1 FFTRYLTPNDYGV
14 LAVYWMF
21 GGITTNLL
29 SLGLQSSTIRYYY
42 KEKDNLT
49 YFGTLNFTNFIF
61 IFGMFIIGGIVV
73 WFTSK
78 SLAQFLFDGK
88 ISENVIILSYFGGC
102 IANLSRYLKELLI
115 PQQRSKAYSILTVF
129 SSIFSS
135 GIAVILILAFSMT
148 YYSRIYSSIINDF
161 IIFIIAI
168 FLQIKYFQLNWS
180 NSSLKK
186 SIVFSYPQ
194 IPQQII
200 SLVHTSF
207 DKIMLTNIKG
217 LTPVGHYHI
226 AQRFGGIIKT
236 FISTITRAWSPFF
249 FHKAELNTHQA
260 KEEIVE
266 RYYEII
272 MIFNFF
278 CIIITCF
285 SEEAVKLLTTEEF
298 YPSMYIVPLVVFYIL
313 FTHTLSII
321 SKLQVFFAEKMI
333 YTLPP
338 SITALI
344 INIILNIILIPKF
357 GAVGA
362 VLATVAASIVSSI
375 MLFYI
380 SQKLYPL
387 PIEYGKLINQ
397 LMML

>member
-1 FFTRYLTPNDYGV
+1 DYGV

-180 NSSLKK
+180 NSS
-186 SIVFSYPQ
+186 
-194 IPQQII
+194 
-200 SLVHTSF
+200 
-207 DKIMLTNIKG
+207 
-217 LTPVGHYHI
+217 
-226 AQRFGGIIKT
+226 
-236 FISTITRAWSPFF
+236 
-249 FHKAELNTHQA
+249 
-260 KEEIVE
+260 
-266 RYYEII
+266 
-272 MIFNFF
+272 
-278 CIIITCF
+278 
-285 SEEAVKLLTTEEF
+285 
-298 YPSMYIVPLVVFYIL
+298 
-313 FTHTLSII
+313 
-321 SKLQVFFAEKMI
+321 
-333 YTLPP
+333 
-338 SITALI
+338 
-344 INIILNIILIPKF
+344 
-357 GAVGA
+357 
-362 VLATVAASIVSSI
+362 
-375 MLFYI
+375 
-380 SQKLYPL
+380 
-387 PIEYGKLINQ
+387 
-397 LMML
+397 